1 MDKKSEY
8 PSPPYLRPYVLGV
21 AAIVAVMGA
30 IVVIDQNRQGTRSM
44 EEFAFPP
51 GKMQVAGGGSPAQS
65 GAGDPAEAGLP
76 RVGVYDMMDGKNDT
90 AAIDAQSVEVAVRPM
105 PLPPPAKPE
114 AASKAAPQMVLR
126 AAIPAP
132 QSLAEMVTEAV
143 DNTAPEPV
151 AKAAPKA
158 EPKAALKA
166 APKLAPE
173 PAPVTATIAP
183 KASAPPP
190 VSASKSMDKKKE
202 KIAVSAYTLQVAAFS
217 KKPMAEELSNRLS
230 GSGFK
235 SYLVEV
241 DLGSK
246 GTWWRVRVGHYPSEH
261 AAKWARLD
269 LVKEGLSPIVVH
281 DGAAKP

>member
-51 GKMQVAGGGSPAQS
+51 GKMQVAGAGSPAQS
-65 GAGDPAEAGLP
+65 GAGDPADMP
-76 RVGVYDMMDGKNDT
+76 KVGVYDMMDGKNDT

-105 PLPPPAKPE
+105 PLPPPQETPKAVPE
-114 AASKAAPQMVLR
+114 KAPE
-126 AAIPAP
+126 PAP
-132 QSLAEMVTEAV
+132 KVAEKTAPATLAEMVVEAV
-143 DNTAPEPV
+143 DNTAPVPV
-151 AKAAPKA
+151 AEPELKAVPKA
-158 EPKAALKA
+158 
-166 APKLAPE
+166 APE
-173 PAPVTATIAP
+173 PAPTVVTVAP
-183 KASAPPP
+183 KATTPPP
-190 VSASKSMDKKKE
+190 VSASKSVDKKKE
-202 KIAVSAYTLQVAAFS
+202 KIAAGAYTLQVAAFS